1 MEVVAGLHIS
11 VSMSGGASLG
21 AYQAGAMA
29 ALLVALEHLQEED
42 PDSVAIDAFGGAS
55 AGSLVAVLSA
65 TAHLCGIDPVAFLRA
80 AWVDGVSLDL
90 LFEGANRAPLG
101 SDGIRRRMEEIVVGW
116 QPESEPSVASPIALS
131 LSLTGL
137 RGLTYRLDGLRGAGT
152 IPAVTY
158 DDWGM
163 FLLQPGF
170 DRRDLFRP
178 PSRSPVDVALGSAAN
193 PTVFAPKLLDR
204 SEERDAY
211 EAAGITDLPEQGLL
225 WFADGGLMQSE
236 PVGRVLEA
244 SQSLIHPEGT
254 RHLVLLVHPRS
265 EGPSTGNR
273 WSDAATEPDWLHGL
287 SRALEMIPAKNLYDD
302 LRRVVRDNRRLAL
315 SEELAEVL
323 TRHLDGAAT
332 DDLGQVL
339 RRHAKGDREVPT
351 DLSDLVKAALG
362 EVGGTTGKRVLEV
375 DVLTPLLLSEEG
387 EGAEALLAGSML
399 GDFGGFLDRRLRHS
413 DFVLGYATTRRW
425 LIDGLEAAG
434 IPPEAAA
441 SAVAAVEAAHE
452 HDWRRHNRGG
462 WSTGDLPLSE
472 RLGLARLVGRVFVS
486 ALGEFLPELG
496 ITDRI
501 RAALARVQRT
511 ADGGHSSGVSSSSR
525 SGPGDGG

>member
-1 MEVVAGLHIS
+1 MAGLHIS

-21 AYQAGAMA
+21 AYQAGTMA
-29 ALLVALEHLQEED
+29 ALLVAVEHLQQEE

-65 TAHLCGIDPVAFLRA
+65 TSHLCGMDPVAFLRA

-101 SDGIRRRMEEIVVGW
+101 SDGIRRKLEEIVVGW
-116 QPESEPSVASPIALS
+116 DPQHDPRVASPIALS

-163 FLLQPGF
+163 FLLEPGF
-170 DRRDLFRP
+170 DRRDLFHP
-178 PSRSPVDVALGSAAN
+178 PFRSPVDVALASAAN

-204 SEERDAY
+204 SGEKDAY
-211 EAAGITDLPEQGLL
+211 EAAGITDLPEHGHL

-244 SQSLIHPEGT
+244 SQDLIDEEGS

-265 EGPSTGNR
+265 EGPSTGAR
-273 WSDAATEPDWLHGL
+273 WSDAGTEPEWLHGL
-287 SRALEMIPAKNLYDD
+287 SRALEMVPAKNLYDD

-315 SEELAEVL
+315 SEELSDVL
-323 TRHLDGAAT
+323 ARHLDGAAAEE
-332 DDLGQVL
+332 LGEVL
-339 RRHAKGDREVPT
+339 RRHVGVDGDVPT
-351 DLSDLVKAALG
+351 DLSELVEVALG
-362 EVGGTTGKRVLEV
+362 EVGGTTGKRVLDV
-375 DVLTPLLLSEEG
+375 DVLTPLLLSDEDEG
-387 EGAEALLAGSML
+387 VEALLAGALL
-399 GDFGGFLDRRLRHS
+399 GDFGGFLDRRLRYS

-425 LIDGLEAAG
+425 LSDGLEAAG
-434 IPPEAAA
+434 VAPELAA
-441 SAVAAVEAAHE
+441 SALGAVEAAHE

-462 WSTGDLPLSE
+462 FSVGDLPRSD
-472 RLGLARLVGRVFVS
+472 RLGLSRLAGRVFVA
-486 ALGEFLPELG
+486 ALGEFLPELDLA
-496 ITDRI
+496 DRA
-501 RAALARVQRT
+501 RAALSRVRRT
-511 ADGGHSSGVSSSSR
+511 RDPELS
-525 SGPGDGG
+525 PGESPSPPDPG